1 MNVESIKIQH
11 ESSSQFCFDNKNKLE
26 FCITTKGANVLH
38 NGVFILSLFIRLQSD
53 SLCEASNRLYPS
65 FLFPEENVYLKG
77 FLVHKIFAIQILLNL
92 PKHNSS

>member
-1 MNVESIKIQH
+1 MVSPLKYNTKAVLSFVLITKT
-11 ESSSQFCFDNKNKLE
+11 KLE
-26 FCITTKGANVLH
+26 FCITAKGANVLH